1 MTPCVHRQSTSDS
14 GHGNVSSMSSGS
26 ASTSPSRTTL
36 KCGALAASKASE
48 SSIRLSFSTPCGKY
62 SGSAR
67 VVGEGGEGEPVGGRR
82 LIGDVMV
89 GGDEVVG
96 TTKEERG
103 ELAPL
108 DTVAEEDMDEVF
120 MVEAEDEEE
129 E

>member
-1 MTPCVHRQSTSDS
+1 M
-14 GHGNVSSMSSGS
+14 
-26 ASTSPSRTTL
+26 
-36 KCGALAASKASE
+36 
-48 SSIRLSFSTPCGKY
+48 
-62 SGSAR
+62 
-67 VVGEGGEGEPVGGRR
+67 VGEGGEGEPVGGRR